1 MTKGKLLK
9 LSMKDALEFFE
20 AEYSKEMDTA
30 DQLKWFE
37 GFDYARLLLSEPE
50 EEKPKKAKTQFKY
63 TCPQCE
69 EVVKGKE
76 DISIICG
83 SCNHNFEMEDVEE

>member
-9 LSMKDALEFFE
+9 LSMKDALELFK
-20 AEYSKEMDTA
+20 AEYPREMTTS
-30 DQLKWFE
+30 DQLKCFE

-63 TCPQCE
+63 TCPKCE

-83 SCNHNFEMEDVEE
+83 ECKSDFEMEDVEE